1 MGLQFTG
8 ISVEMD
14 KRVKFEIVLVKPQ
27 IPVNPVDKMVPS
39 QVGCKLIETMMDEQ
53 RQGLYN
59 VFTIQVYIKMKNLDH
74 GTEYIWSKDKFFTR
88 FDFMKELYRN
98 HQLRNN
104 GEEDVVDLRI
114 SEVFLLVFTLFLLV
128 RCANSY
134 TFLRYRIV
142 TPLWNLL
149 MR

>member
-1 MGLQFTG
+1 
-8 ISVEMD
+8 MD

-27 IPVNPVDKMVPS
+27 IPVNPVDKMVPN
-39 QVGCKLIETMMDEQ
+39 QVGSKLIETMVDGK
-53 RQGLYN
+53 RQGYN
-59 VFTIQVYIKMKNLDH
+59 AFIIQVYIKMKNLDH

-114 SEVFLLVFTLFLLV
+114 SEVFYSFFFFVISSLCKL
-128 RCANSY
+128 
-134 TFLRYRIV
+134 
-142 TPLWNLL
+142 
-149 MR
+149 